1 MLEYTTIQLL
11 TLIIALVLPLFGVAV
26 NLGMQARQSK
36 YHQERIDKLEH
47 TTENIMSGGI
57 EGVAIFVSK
66 IECEENREHC
76 RREILGL
83 VVKQSEVMN
92 SHSKCIHA
100 LENFVRWF
108 LTCKEGLSLV
118 EANKILN
125 GDK

>member
-1 MLEYTTIQLL
+1 LNTGFVIGESKPTFVTAITSRPLSVGEYI
-11 TLIIALVLPLFGVAV
+11 
-26 NLGMQARQSK
+26 K
-36 YHQERIDKLEH
+36 ID
-47 TTENIMSGGI
+47 SD
-57 EGVAIFVSK
+57 EG
-66 IECEENREHC
+66 
-76 RREILGL
+76 EILGL
-83 VVKQSEVMN
+83 VVKHSEVMN